1 MVEVKSKP
9 RPFELRSILSLSK
22 CRVAS
27 VIGLRCRSESSVLA
41 LLQTHRIE
49 ADGLQPRDLTRIN
62 SYASVPLSC
71 DLRASENVQG
81 DFGWT
86 WTKFGEVMRQN
97 VKEGT
102 KRTLVVRAYQRI

>member
-22 CRVAS
+22 CRVAL
-27 VIGLRCRSESSVLA
+27 VGLPCRSESSVLA

-62 SYASVPLSC
+62 SYASVLLSC
-71 DLRASENVQG
+71 DLHASENVQG
-81 DFGWT
+81 DFG
-86 WTKFGEVMRQN
+86 
-97 VKEGT
+97 
-102 KRTLVVRAYQRI
+102 

>member
-22 CRVAS
+22 CRVAL

-49 ADGLQPRDLTRIN
+49 ADGLQPGARQESDE
-62 SYASVPLSC
+62 SC
-71 DLRASENVQG
+71 GPSFRSA
-81 DFGWT
+81 FP
-86 WTKFGEVMRQN
+86 EVL
-97 VKEGT
+97 KATTELGT
-102 KRTLVVRAYQRI
+102 A

>member
-22 CRVAS
+22 CQVAL
-27 VIGLRCRSESSVLA
+27 VIGLRWRSESSVLA

-62 SYASVPLSC
+62 SYASVPLSAIC
-71 DLRASENVQG
+71 MLPKMFRVISVG
-81 DFGWT
+81 PG
-86 WTKFGEVMRQN
+86 QN
-97 VKEGT
+97 LG
-102 KRTLVVRAYQRI
+102 R